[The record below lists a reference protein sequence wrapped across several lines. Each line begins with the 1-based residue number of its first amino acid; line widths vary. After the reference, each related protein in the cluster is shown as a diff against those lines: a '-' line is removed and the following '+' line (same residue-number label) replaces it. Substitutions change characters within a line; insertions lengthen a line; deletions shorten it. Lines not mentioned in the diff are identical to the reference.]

1 MTSKKHNRASDRVCE
16 AVKKLEK
23 NKNKKYKIVVM
34 IQGDEPMVTGKM
46 IDNALKP
53 MLSDKSIN
61 VINLVSPIKV
71 KTNY

>member
-53 MLSDKSIN
+53 YYDKSIN
-61 VINLVSPIKV
+61 VINLVSP
-71 KTNY
+71 